1 MRKTESYPIVIFLL
15 LFVNFGFAQLHTSI
29 PPDQPKLVVGIVVEQ
44 MRQDYLNRYWDK
56 FGNNGFKKLATTGTY
71 HKNAHLNYSLTQTA
85 PGFATIVTGTEPSG
99 HGIISD
105 YWYVP
110 LTGRRENCIESTGYA
125 GVGPHS
131 ENASFSPEKL
141 YSTTFSD
148 EAKLF
153 NRGQSKVIS
162 VSLDPIGAIFSGGF
176 AANAAYWFDTKTG
189 AWVSNSYYINE
200 LPEWVKRFNYRPT
213 LERFL
218 ERKWNTL
225 LEIEKYTEAWPD
237 TSKYERGIDG
247 SFKTFPYDYQKIR
260 QHVRDYKLIT
270 MIPEGNTYTTDFA
283 IAALIEENLGQNE
296 YTDFLFINYSVSENI
311 GNLYGPQ
318 SVEIMD
324 MFLRLDQ
331 DIAHL
336 VSVLE
341 ETVGKNNFLLYLT
354 SNCGVSEVPQYLI
367 DNKLPGGYF
376 RQHYI
381 RVLLEGYLRAIYGEG
396 NWILDFSNNQIYLNR
411 TLIEDS
417 QINLGD
423 FQKNVANFII
433 NSRGI
438 SNAITAHN
446 MTNNYFLTGI
456 PQKMQNSFNP
466 KRSGDVMISLNPGWI
481 EDITNV
487 VAHNS
492 GYSYDTHVP
501 LIWYGWKVKR
511 QTIYSKV
518 NLTNIAP
525 TISMVLNTPVPPIST
540 GEPMQYIF
548 LNK

>member
-1 MRKTESYPIVIFLL
+1 MFKTESHLIILFLL
-15 LFVNFGFAQLHTSI
+15 FFGNSGFAQLHTSI
-29 PPDQPKLVVGIVVEQ
+29 PPEQPKLVVGVVVEQ
-44 MRQDYLNRYWDK
+44 MRQDYITRFWDK

-85 PGFATIVTGTEPSG
+85 PGFATIVTGSEPTG

-105 YWYVP
+105 YWFVP
-110 LTGRRENCIESTGYA
+110 LTGKKEYSIGNTGYK
-125 GVGPHS
+125 GVGPHGG
-131 ENASFSPEKL
+131 NTAYSPEKM
-141 YSTTFSD
+141 YSTSFSD

-153 NRGQSKVIS
+153 NKGKSKVIS
-162 VSLDPIGAIFSGGF
+162 ISLDPVGAILSGGF
-176 AANAAYWFDTKTG
+176 GANAAYWFDTKTG
-189 AWVSNSYYINE
+189 AWISNSYYINE
-200 LPEWVKRFNYRPT
+200 LPEWVKSFNYRPA

-225 LEIEKYTEAWPD
+225 LDIKKYTEAWSD
-237 TSKYERGIDG
+237 TSIYEHGIYG
-247 SFKTFPYDYQKIR
+247 TYKTFPYDYQKIR
-260 QHVRDYKLIT
+260 QQIRDYKLIT

-283 IAALIEENLGQNE
+283 IAALLEENLGQNE
-296 YTDFLFINYSVSENI
+296 YTDFLFINYSVTENI
-311 GNLYGPQ
+311 DNLYGPQ
-318 SVEIMD
+318 SVEVMD
-324 MFLRLDQ
+324 LFLRLDQ

-367 DNKLPGGYF
+367 DNKMPGGYF
-376 RQHYI
+376 RHHYI

-417 QINLGD
+417 QISLGE
-423 FQKNVANFII
+423 FQDNVANFII

-446 MTNNYFLTGI
+446 MSNNYFLSGI

-525 TISMVLNTPVPPIST
+525 TISMVLNTPIPPIST